1 MLRFSINIG
10 ILERPLVQGLVFGL
24 LAGNLELA
32 LYVSVI
38 FELFWLDLIPAGTYI
53 PPNTAASN
61 LSCLTLLHAF
71 GFTTPAEAVFPI
83 LLCLPLG
90 WIGARLEDFLR
101 ARRNAAYDR
110 LQAWARGDAVRPVR
124 LGRTILEGMIQNWV
138 AHFLF
143 FFAAV
148 LALISLVGLLRAWN
162 LLQPPQGLFSWGHLW
177 VAASFGGILSLRSLR
192 AYGSMAAG
200 VVAVLLASLFYV
212 Q

>member
-1 MLRFSINIG
+1 MG
-10 ILERPLVQGLVFGL
+10 D
-24 LAGNLELA
+24 LELA
-32 LYVSVI
+32 LRVSII

-61 LSCLTLLHAF
+61 LACLTLMHAF
-71 GFTTPAEAVFPI
+71 GLATPAEAVFPI

-101 ARRNAAYDR
+101 ARQNAAYES
-110 LQAWARGDAVRPVR
+110 LQAWARGDAARPVH
-124 LGRTILEGMIQNWV
+124 LGRLILESLAQGGV

-148 LALISLVGLLRAWN
+148 LSLISLVGLLRAWD
-162 LLQPPQGLFSWGHLW
+162 LLQPPQGLFHWGHLW

-192 AYGSMAAG
+192 AYGALAG
-200 VVAVLLASLFYV
+200 GVAVVLAISLFYLP
-212 Q
+212 

>member
-1 MLRFSINIG
+1 M
-10 ILERPLVQGLVFGL
+10 
-24 LAGNLELA
+24 
-32 LYVSVI
+32 
-38 FELFWLDLIPAGTYI
+38 FWLDLIPAGTYI

-61 LSCLTLLHAF
+61 LACLTLMHAF
-71 GFTTPAEAVFPI
+71 GLATPSEAVFPI

-101 ARRNAAYDR
+101 ARQNAAYDA
-110 LQAWARGDAVRPVR
+110 LQAWARGDRPVR
-124 LGRTILEGMIQNWV
+124 LGRIIVEGMAQNGV

-148 LALISLVGLLRAWN
+148 LALISLVGLLRTWG
-162 LLQPPQGLFSWGHLW
+162 LLQPPQGLFTWGHLW

-192 AYGSMAAG
+192 AYGALAG
-200 VVAVLLASLFYV
+200 GVAVVLLVSLFYL